1 MSKLFNVTI
10 ISKSLEKLEYK
21 ALLLNIKTPNGKIGI
36 MANRDPLVSILNPSI
51 IEIVQDTKRIKIKI
65 DDGFISFNNDATILV
80 SNYEKLSG
88 NEND

>member
-10 ISKSLEKLEYK
+10 ISKSLEKLEYE

-65 DDGFISFNNDATILV
+65 DDGFISFNKNATILV
-80 SNYEKLSG
+80 SNYEKTSS

>member
-10 ISKSLEKLEYK
+10 ISKSLEKLECK

-51 IEIVQDTKRIKIKI
+51 IEIVQDANRIKIKI
-65 DDGFISFNNDATILV
+65 DEGFISFNKDATILV
-80 SNYEKLSG
+80 SNYEKISG
-88 NEND
+88 KEND